1 MASTL
6 VTLGM
11 LTIGSNAQCLDFTSK
26 NLYISLDEIVK
37 GAEGSNSTSEP
48 GLTGILGGAGTFA
61 VVGARIVG
69 GKSRA
74 RLIGWV
80 VHTGHDF
87 PCAARE
93 ELDSWNVNTN
103 YIDTPDRATTRARNV
118 YSGEHRGFEFVTP
131 KMHVDHTMLDTNLLQ
146 AKVFHLIGT
155 PERCITLVD
164 GIHGHRSTME
174 QSDAGVISM
183 QKPLFVWEPMEN
195 SCCPEN
201 LSQFQ
206 KAMRLVDVFSPN
218 EDEFAKLIGYHFE
231 TPGILP
237 LAILQKSCLEFIR
250 ECDLQAVVVRLG
262 ARGVYIAAKG
272 QKDRVLPAFHS
283 ASPEHPVR
291 KVIDVTGGGNSFL
304 GAYSLVLADPSSFTR
319 QVPTDFNLHETA
331 ALMGTV
337 AASFVIEQVG
347 MPKFRDDHQNENH
360 ERWNGDIVGRRV
372 AELVDRL

>member
-1 MASTL
+1 M
-6 VTLGM
+6 
-11 LTIGSNAQCLDFTSK
+11 GSD
-26 NLYISLDEIVK
+26 DIVK
-37 GAEGSNSTSEP
+37 GKEGSDSTSEH

-69 GKSRA
+69 GKARA
-74 RLIGWV
+74 RQIGWV

-87 PCAARE
+87 PSAARE

-103 YIDTPDRATTRARNV
+103 YIDTPERATTRARNV

-164 GIHGHRSTME
+164 GIHGRRRRME
-174 QSDAGVISM
+174 QSDAGVLFM
-183 QKPLFVWEPMEN
+183 QEPLFVWEPMEN

-201 LSQFQ
+201 VSQFR

-218 EDEFAKLIGYHFE
+218 EDEFAKLIGYHLE
-231 TPGILP
+231 TPDVLP
-237 LAILQKSCLEFIR
+237 LTILQKSCLNFVLD
-250 ECDLQAVVVRLG
+250 CDLQAVIVRLG

-283 ASPEHPVR
+283 ASLGQTDG

-319 QVPTDFNLHETA
+319 QVPADFNLHETA
-331 ALMGTV
+331 ALMGNV

-347 MPKFRDDHQNENH
+347 MPKFRDDHQNKEL
-360 ERWNGDIVGRRV
+360 EQWNGDFVKQRV
-372 AELVDRL
+372 AELLGRL